1 MQLIAY
7 GKGSFHALRGRALLL
22 SHQNWLIMKLTT
34 ALLLVGCL
42 QVSAR
47 VHAQTVTL
55 DLDNVPLVAAFKQI
69 QRQTGYAFIF
79 SNRDLANAKT
89 VTIHRRQAALDE
101 VLQACLAGQPLV
113 YQLFEKTIIIKAR
126 PQTPVETLP
135 IPLSPIDVHG
145 RVVDDKNEPVP
156 DVNVNVK
163 NGSRATVTDKD
174 GYFLLKG
181 VDERAVIILSAIGFK
196 TSELYVR
203 GEMGTIRL
211 EISRSKLDQVVI
223 IGYGTTTQRLSTGAV
238 DNVTSAEIERQPVSN
253 PILTL
258 EGRVPG
264 LFITQNAGY
273 SGANMAVSIRGQNS
287 LNNSAPLYT
296 GSPLYVID
304 GIPFG
309 SAPVEQSSGGFSA
322 GANTGFS
329 PLNTINAADIESIS
343 VLKDADATAIYGAR
357 GGNGVI
363 LITTKKGRGG
373 STQFNVDLSSGLGE
387 ATHRIPLLST
397 EQYLNIRKQAFAND
411 GVTPTTTNAPD
422 LTVWSQ
428 TAHTDFPKLLIGR
441 TSHQDKGTIS
451 VSGGDNYTQFL
462 FGGNYRHESTVY
474 HTSTADNAGQF
485 FLNLQHRS
493 HDEKFG
499 ISVSTS
505 YNVDNNTVPA
515 YSLSSANYSLPPN
528 YPVYNPNGSLYF
540 GTGYTN
546 PLAALNIQNNM
557 KSDNLLAN
565 TGVHYMLLPGLDVK
579 VSLGYNRINVEGATI
594 APPSAFNP
602 ATVFTTTSTL
612 NNNYIKTYI
621 AEPQINYSH
630 TWGKGKL
637 TALLGGTWQET
648 QNVQPYFVVGTFT
661 NIELAR
667 SLGALTVLVKS
678 SGYTDY
684 KYASEFGRIAYQ
696 WNNKYLVS
704 GNLRRDGSSR
714 FGSDRQFG
722 TFGSIAGAWIFSNEG
737 FIRNSLPWLSYGKI
751 KSSYGTVGNDRIGDY
766 SYESVYFNQAAYGP
780 VNGLVP
786 GNIAN
791 PYLQWEVTKK
801 LDAGIELGFIQ
812 DRVLISAGYY
822 RNRTSNLLGSTGLAA
837 QVGSSNYNTNLP
849 GTVQNKGIELELT
862 TVNIKNSRK
871 FSWTTSLNL
880 TMPNNKLLA
889 FPNLASSVYANT
901 YVLGHSLNPI
911 RVYSFAGFQN
921 GIATVNDIN
930 KDGVITY
937 GLNANG
943 KGDLILDGDSDPRIY
958 GGLNNSF
965 SYKGFQLDILF
976 QAVKRKA
983 QRGDLSFA
991 AYPGRGYDIPSS
1003 LVSLPLKYSATSG
1016 TPAANAW
1023 SYYTGS
1029 DAAIEDASFVRL
1041 KNVSLAYHLPQE
1053 WIKRLRLSSAQVY
1066 LHGQNLLT
1074 FTKYKGQD
1082 PETLSNSLPP
1092 LKMLIAGIQVTF

>member
-1 MQLIAY
+1 MA
-7 GKGSFHALRGRALLL
+7 GAASWSF
-22 SHQNWLIMKLTT
+22 SEN
-34 ALLLVGCL
+34 
-42 QVSAR
+42 
-47 VHAQTVTL
+47 
-55 DLDNVPLVAAFKQI
+55 DFKQI
-69 QRQTGYAFIF
+69 QQQTGYAFIF
-79 SNRDLANAKT
+79 SGRDLANAKP
-89 VTIHRRQAALDE
+89 VTIHQHQATLDE

-113 YQLFEKTIIIKAR
+113 YQLFEKTIIIKAK
-126 PQTPVETLP
+126 PQTPVETSQP
-135 IPLSPIDVHG
+135 PQPPIDVHG
-145 RVVDDKNEPVP
+145 RVVDDKNEPIPGVT
-156 DVNVNVK
+156 VK
-163 NGSRATVTDKD
+163 LKNSSRVAVTDKD

-181 VDERAVIILSAIGFK
+181 VDERSVIIFSAIGFK
-196 TSELYVR
+196 TNELYVR
-203 GEMGTIRL
+203 GEMGTIQL

-223 IGYGTTTQRLSTGAV
+223 IGYGATTQRLSTGAV

-258 EGRVPG
+258 EGKVPG

-273 SGANMAVSIRGQNS
+273 SGANMAVSIRGQNGLS
-287 LNNSAPLYT
+287 NSAPTYN

-309 SAPVEQSSGGFSA
+309 SAPVEQSSGGYSA

-329 PLNTINAADIESIS
+329 PLNTINPADIESIS

-373 STQFNVDLSSGLGE
+373 NTQFNVDLSSGLGE
-387 ATHRIPLLST
+387 VTHKIPLLST
-397 EQYLNIRKQAFAND
+397 EQYLSIRKQAFAND

-428 TAHTDFPKLLIGR
+428 TAHTDFPKLLIGQ
-441 TSHQDKGTIS
+441 TSHQDKGAITL
-451 VSGGDNYTQFL
+451 SGGDNYTQFF

-474 HTSTADNAGQF
+474 HTSTADNAAQF
-485 FLNLQHRS
+485 FFNLQHKS

-499 ISVSTS
+499 IGISTN
-505 YNVDNNTVPA
+505 YNVDNNTVPS

-546 PLAALNIQNNM
+546 PLAALNTQNNL

-565 TGVHYMLLPGLDVK
+565 TSIHYMLLPGLDAK
-579 VSLGYNRINVEGATI
+579 VNLGYNRINVEGATI
-594 APPSAFNP
+594 SPASAFNP
-602 ATVFTTTSTL
+602 ATIFSTTSQL

-648 QNVQPYFVVGTFT
+648 QNVQPYFVLGTFT

-684 KYASEFGRIAYQ
+684 KYVSGFGRIAYQ
-696 WNNKYLVS
+696 WNNKYLIS

-714 FGSDRQFG
+714 FGADRQFG
-722 TFGSIAGAWIFSNEG
+722 TFGSMAGAWIFSNEG

-766 SYESVYFNQAAYGP
+766 GYESVYNTQAAYGT
-780 VNGLVP
+780 VIGLVP
-786 GNIAN
+786 GNVAN

-812 DRVLISAGYY
+812 DRVLISADYY
-822 RNRTSNLLGSTGLAA
+822 RNRTSNLIAYTGLAA
-837 QVGSSNYNTNLP
+837 QVGFTSYGANLP
-849 GTVQNKGIELELT
+849 GTVQNKGVELELT
-862 TVNIKNSRK
+862 TVNIKNSGK
-871 FSWTTSLNL
+871 FTWTSSFNL
-880 TMPNNKLLA
+880 TMPNNKLLS
-889 FPNLASSVYANT
+889 FPNLANSTYAST
-901 YVLGHSLNPI
+901 YVVGHSLNPI
-911 RVYSFAGFQN
+911 RVYNFTGFQN

-976 QAVKRKA
+976 QAVKRIA

-991 AYPGRGYDIPSS
+991 AYPGRGYDIPAS
-1003 LVSLPLKYSATSG
+1003 LTGLPLKYSATSG
-1016 TPAANAW
+1016 TPATSAW
-1023 SYYTGS
+1023 SYYTNS
-1029 DAAIEDASFVRL
+1029 DAAIQDASFIRL
-1041 KNVSLAYHLPQE
+1041 KNVSLAYHVPQE
-1053 WIKRLRLSSAQVY
+1053 WAKRLKLSSAQVY

-1074 FTKYKGQD
+1074 FTKYKGLD
-1082 PETLSNSLPP
+1082 PETLSNNLPP

>member
-7 GKGSFHALRGRALLL
+7 GKGPLHAQRGRALLL

-42 QVSAR
+42 QVSAK
-47 VHAQTVTL
+47 VHSQTVTL

-69 QRQTGYAFIF
+69 QQQTGYAFIF
-79 SNRDLANAKT
+79 SNRDLANAKA

-113 YQLFEKTIIIKAR
+113 YQLFEKTIIIKAK
-126 PQTPVETLP
+126 PQTPVETIP

-145 RVVDDKNEPVP
+145 RVVDEKNEPIP
-156 DVNVNVK
+156 DVNVNLK
-163 NGSRATVTDKD
+163 NSSRTTVTDND

-211 EISRSKLDQVVI
+211 EINSSKLDDVVI

-258 EGRVPG
+258 EGKIPG

-287 LNNSAPLYT
+287 LNNSPPLFT

-329 PLNTINAADIESIS
+329 PLNTINPADIESIS

-373 STQFNVDLSSGLGE
+373 NTQFNVDWSSGLGE
-387 ATHRIPLLST
+387 ATHKIPLLST

-428 TAHTDFPKLLIGR
+428 TAHTDFPKLLIGQ
-441 TSHQDKGTIS
+441 TSHQDKGAIS
-451 VSGGDNYTQFL
+451 ISGGDNYTQFL

-474 HTSTADNAGQF
+474 HTSTADNAAQF
-485 FLNLQHRS
+485 FLNLQHKS

-499 ISVSTS
+499 ISISTN
-505 YNVDNNTVPA
+505 YNVDNNSVPS

-540 GTGYTN
+540 GTGYSN

-565 TGVHYMLLPGLDVK
+565 TIVHYMLLPGLDVK

-594 APPSAFNP
+594 APASAFNP
-602 ATVFTTTSTL
+602 ATVFSTTSTL

-696 WNNKYLVS
+696 WNNKYLIS

-714 FGSDRQFG
+714 FGADRQFG
-722 TFGSIAGAWIFSNEG
+722 TFGSIAGAWIFSNKG
-737 FIRNSLPWLSYGKI
+737 FIRNALPWLSYGKI

-766 SYESVYFNQAAYGP
+766 SYESVYNNQTAYGP

-786 GNIAN
+786 GNPAN
-791 PYLQWEVTKK
+791 PYLQWEATKK
-801 LDAGIELGFIQ
+801 LDAAIQLGFIQ
-812 DRVLISAGYY
+812 DRVLI
-822 RNRTSNLLGSTGLAA
+822 
-837 QVGSSNYNTNLP
+837 
-849 GTVQNKGIELELT
+849 
-862 TVNIKNSRK
+862 
-871 FSWTTSLNL
+871 
-880 TMPNNKLLA
+880 
-889 FPNLASSVYANT
+889 
-901 YVLGHSLNPI
+901 
-911 RVYSFAGFQN
+911 
-921 GIATVNDIN
+921 
-930 KDGVITY
+930 
-937 GLNANG
+937 
-943 KGDLILDGDSDPRIY
+943 
-958 GGLNNSF
+958 
-965 SYKGFQLDILF
+965 
-976 QAVKRKA
+976 
-983 QRGDLSFA
+983 
-991 AYPGRGYDIPSS
+991 
-1003 LVSLPLKYSATSG
+1003 
-1016 TPAANAW
+1016 
-1023 SYYTGS
+1023 
-1029 DAAIEDASFVRL
+1029 
-1041 KNVSLAYHLPQE
+1041 
-1053 WIKRLRLSSAQVY
+1053 
-1066 LHGQNLLT
+1066 
-1074 FTKYKGQD
+1074 
-1082 PETLSNSLPP
+1082 
-1092 LKMLIAGIQVTF
+1092 

>member
-1 MQLIAY
+1 MAY
-7 GKGSFHALRGRALLL
+7 CKGPLRALRGRALLL

-34 ALLLVGCL
+34 AFLLAGCL
-42 QVSAR
+42 QVSAT
-47 VHAQTVTL
+47 VYSQTVTL
-55 DLDNVPLVAAFKQI
+55 DLQDAPLVIVFKQI
-69 QRQTGYAFIF
+69 QQQTGYAFIF
-79 SNRDLANAKT
+79 SGRDLANAKP

-126 PQTPVETLP
+126 SQTPEEASQPLLP
-135 IPLSPIDVHG
+135 PIDVHG

-156 DVNVNVK
+156 GATVSLK
-163 NGSRATVTDKD
+163 NSRQITVTDKE

-181 VDERAVIILSAIGFK
+181 VDERGVITISAIGFK
-196 TSELYVR
+196 TNELYVR
-203 GEMGTIRL
+203 GEMGTVRL

-238 DNVTSAEIERQPVSN
+238 GNVTSAEIERQPVSN

-258 EGRVPG
+258 EGKVPG

-273 SGANMAVSIRGQNS
+273 SGANMAVSIRGQNGLS
-287 LNNSAPLYT
+287 NSAPTYN

-309 SAPVEQSSGGFSA
+309 SAPVEQSSGGYSV

-329 PLNTINAADIESIS
+329 PLNTINPADIESIS
-343 VLKDADATAIYGAR
+343 VLKDADATAIYGSR

-373 STQFNVDLSSGLGE
+373 NTQFNVDLSSGLGE
-387 ATHRIPLLST
+387 VTHTVPLLST
-397 EQYLNIRKQAFAND
+397 DQYLSIRKQAYAND

-428 TAHTDFPKLLIGR
+428 TAHTDFPKLLIGQ
-441 TSHQDKGTIS
+441 TSHQDKGGIS
-451 VSGGDNYTQFL
+451 ISGGDNYTQFL

-474 HTSTADNAGQF
+474 HTSTADKAAQF
-485 FLNLQHRS
+485 YFNLQHKS

-499 ISVSTS
+499 ISISTN
-505 YNVDNNTVPA
+505 YNVDNNTVPS
-515 YSLSSANYSLPPN
+515 YTLSSANYSLPPN

-540 GTGYTN
+540 GTGYNN
-546 PLAALNIQNNM
+546 PLAALNIQNNL

-565 TGVHYMLLPGLDVK
+565 AGLHYMLLPGLDVK
-579 VSLGYNRINVEGATI
+579 VNLGYNRINVEGATI
-594 APPSAFNP
+594 SPASAFNP
-602 ATVFTTTSTL
+602 ATIFSTSSTL

-621 AEPQINYSH
+621 SEPQINYSH

-667 SLGALTVLVKS
+667 SLAALTVLVKS

-684 KYASEFGRIAYQ
+684 KYVSGFGRIAYQ
-696 WNNKYLVS
+696 WNNKYLIS

-714 FGSDRQFG
+714 FGADRQFG

-751 KSSYGTVGNDRIGDY
+751 KSSYGTMGNDKIGDY
-766 SYESVYFNQAAYGP
+766 SYESVYNTQAAYGS
-780 VNGLVP
+780 VIGMVP
-786 GNIAN
+786 GNPAN
-791 PYLQWEVTKK
+791 PYLQWESTKK

-812 DRVLISAGYY
+812 DRVLISADYY
-822 RNRTSNLLGSTGLAA
+822 RNRTNNLLGSTGLAA
-837 QVGSSNYNTNLP
+837 QVGFTSYNSNLP
-849 GTVQNKGIELELT
+849 GTVQNKGIELEIT

-871 FSWTTSLNL
+871 FTWTTSLNL
-880 TMPNNKLLA
+880 TIPNNKLLA
-889 FPNLASSVYANT
+889 FPNLQNSVNANT
-901 YVLGHSLNPI
+901 YVVGQSLNPN
-911 RVYSFAGFQN
+911 RVYHFTGFQN
-921 GIATVNDIN
+921 GIATVQDMD
-930 KDGVITY
+930 KDGKITY

-943 KGDLILDGDSDPRIY
+943 KGDLILDGNSDPKIY

-965 SYKGFQLDILF
+965 TYKGFQLDILF
-976 QAVKRKA
+976 QAVKRIA

-991 AYPGRGYDIPSS
+991 AYPGRGYDIPAS
-1003 LVSLPLKYSATSG
+1003 LIGLPLKYSATSG
-1016 TPAANAW
+1016 TPATSAW
-1023 SYYTGS
+1023 SYYTSS
-1029 DAAIEDASFVRL
+1029 DAAIQDASFIRL
-1041 KNVSLAYHLPQE
+1041 KNVSLAYHMPKE
-1053 WIKRLRLSSAQVY
+1053 WAKRLRLSSAQIY

-1074 FTKYKGQD
+1074 FTKYKGLD